1 VSNGTDTKRIAQAG
15 SLQTPSI
22 LRRNPKLARE
32 IRARRLSG
40 AAPTRNLAPA
50 RNRWSGALWA
60 ANTIIRTIF
69 AAIGAIA
76 VLVAAL
82 VFFGRF

>member
-1 VSNGTDTKRIAQAG
+1 MSNGTDTKRIANAG

-22 LRRNPKLARE
+22 VRRNPKLTRE
-32 IRARRLSG
+32 IRARRF
-40 AAPTRNLAPA
+40 AAPT

-60 ANTIIRTIF
+60 ANDTLKTIF
-69 AAIGAIA
+69 AIIGAIA
-76 VLVAAL
+76 ALVVGL

>member
-1 VSNGTDTKRIAQAG
+1 MSNGTDTKRIANAG

-22 LRRNPKLARE
+22 VRRNPKLARE
-32 IRARRLSG
+32 IRARRF
-40 AAPTRNLAPA
+40 AAPT

-60 ANTIIRTIF
+60 ANDTIKTIL
-69 AAIGAIA
+69 AIIGAIV

-82 VFFGRF
+82 IIKGAQ

>member
-1 VSNGTDTKRIAQAG
+1 MSNGTDTRRIARAG
-15 SLQTPSI
+15 SLDTPSI
-22 LRRNPKLARE
+22 VRRNPQLARE

-60 ANTIIRTIF
+60 ANDTLKTIF
-69 AAIGAIA
+69 AIIGAIA
-76 VLVAAL
+76 ALVAGL

>member
-1 VSNGTDTKRIAQAG
+1 MSNGTDTKRIANAG

-22 LRRNPKLARE
+22 VRRNPKLARE
-32 IRARRLSG
+32 IRARRF
-40 AAPTRNLAPA
+40 AAPT

-60 ANTIIRTIF
+60 ANDTLKTIF
-69 AAIGAIA
+69 AIIGALV
-76 VLVAAL
+76 VLVIGL